1 MSVYEVPRED
11 WRAFC
16 ERLTQWG
23 RGSAVTIAILPGPS
37 TPAAG
42 DDLSAGAL
50 IASRRPLVG
59 IDIAEDDR
67 LVVAVHD
74 PAQEL
79 EVAAPLRLEF
89 AQHDEQEGSQLRA
102 DTSDG
107 RTVLIG
113 FEQALVPGILDD
125 LP

>member
-16 ERLTQWG
+16 ERLTEWA
-23 RGSAVTIAILPGPS
+23 RGTAVTIEILPGPR
-37 TPAAG
+37 TPAAV
-42 DDLSAGAL
+42 DDLATGAQ
-50 IASRRPLVG
+50 IAAQRPLMG

-79 EVAAPLRLEF
+79 EVAAPVRLEF
-89 AQHDEQEGSQLRA
+89 AQHGEQEGSQLRA

-113 FEQALVPGILDD
+113 FEQALIPGIMDD